1 MSNTAEKNRIRAT
14 AYYLAHQNE
23 IRMRRQTPEFKAR
36 QTAYNRKSYLDH
48 QDERKEYRRLYCIA
62 HHDEI
67 KIKKS
72 AADKAYR
79 LSHGDEVRAKK
90 KAYSRRPGVKERHAA
105 NGRKWSLKSK
115 YSMTIA
121 DKDALLAKQEG
132 KCAICRSERFNGP
145 GPCIDHDHTTGKIRG
160 ILCFNCNFVLGYAH
174 NNPLVLRLAADYLE
188 TINGKK

>member
-1 MSNTAEKNRIRAT
+1 MKGKIKEYRR
-14 AYYLAHQNE
+14 AYYLTHKDE
-23 IRMRRQTPEFKAR
+23 IRILRQAPEFK
-36 QTAYNRKSYLDH
+36 TLNKVYNRKSYLAH
-48 QDERKEYRRLYCIA
+48 QDERKEYARLYRIV

-90 KAYSRRPGVKERHAA
+90 AAYSRRPTVKERHAA

-121 DKDALLAKQEG
+121 DRDALLVKQGG
-132 KCAICRSERFNGP
+132 KCAICRSDKFNGP
-145 GPCIDHDHTTGKIRG
+145 GPCIDHDHATGKVRG

-174 NNPLVLRLAADYLE
+174 NNSPVLRLAADYLE
-188 TINGKK
+188 MVNERK